1 MRTKNVKNSIKRVKS
16 SPLILTEQ
24 KNITAPTIHLEIG
37 SGKGKFIIE
46 NALKNPNIL
55 YVAVEKYSSIC
66 LRILEKQEELLLPNL
81 IIINED
87 ALLLNNYFKKE
98 SVDVLYLNFSDPWPK
113 SRYHKRRLTFPTYL
127 KLYKDFLKKDGKIL
141 FRTDHLDFFND
152 SIEYFKEEG
161 FSINNISYDSAKL
174 DIMSE
179 YEIAK
184 RVEFKI
190 NSLEAKVEA

>member
-1 MRTKNVKNSIKRVKS
+1 MEGCPGFSRSGHCCFC
-16 SPLILTEQ
+16 
-24 KNITAPTIHLEIG
+24 AEIP
-37 SGKGKFIIE
+37 SV
-46 NALKNPNIL
+46 LKNPNIL

-152 SIEYFKEEG
+152 SIEYFKDEC